1 MSNKENPVDS
11 SIWRH
16 LPSDKTLRE
25 FRREYQQT
33 TNREKEPS
41 VTWVKDS
48 LNQISEDNP
57 IVENL
62 FRNYAEVVG
71 HHNTYPVLIPLET
84 AELLSTILETRD
96 SNKKA
101 KGEAFAAEILSNLA
115 EHIVTSLDRDISGDY
130 VYLQYLSNE
139 NIRDK
144 MMQKFKAQLLTRL
157 DLLRDYIIDPEAG
170 MDIGLLQVAL
180 GRLDVLISI
189 FDEKRPRLT
198 SDTCALMDVYGN
210 LIAKREETIP
220 AKVRERGV
228 NYYNWCKDKN
238 VDSDLISEMKQQINR
253 TRRDLDKCDLSSFI
267 NNYRKY
273 LIQQFPDSVKKDN
286 LAFWEAYKEAY
297 SYFMQED
304 SAEQFEQK
312 IRKELTAFA
321 INIFEDLENADTLEL
336 EYTGFVKTNA
346 ASSFAEYMLAGI
358 HRDILVIIHKPLW
371 ILKVVNSYRYFL
383 NNTDMHPGA
392 KVFLQS
398 TVASFLDKRPEY
410 SHEKE
415 CQDYLVSVFKKID
428 AITNQI
434 QKCYQ
439 ELSIKYPEL
448 ESDGFKDDYLKAC
461 KIFRDV
467 KKDYLLLIAEKN
479 EIGGILCEKDSLSPD
494 KHYKKLFAA
503 SNILRIACKYVVA
516 VEIEKAVPQLV
527 ERYCELRRRIK
538 E

>member
-1 MSNKENPVDS
+1 MSNNENSFDS
-11 SIWRH
+11 SIWRS

-62 FRNYAEVVG
+62 FRNHTEVVG
-71 HHNTYPVLIPLET
+71 HHNTYPVLIPLEM

-101 KGEAFAAEILSNLA
+101 KGEDFAAEILSNLA
-115 EHIVTSLDRDISGDY
+115 EHIVASLDRDISDDY

-139 NIRDK
+139 NVRDK
-144 MMQKFKAQLLTRL
+144 MMQKFKEQLLIRL
-157 DLLRDYIIDPEAG
+157 NLLRDYIINPEAG
-170 MDIGLLQVAL
+170 MDIGMLQIAL

-220 AKVRERGV
+220 AKGREQGAK
-228 NYYNWCKDKN
+228 YYNWCKDKN
-238 VDSDLISEMKQQINR
+238 VDSDLISEMKQQIKN
-253 TRRDLDKCDLSSFI
+253 TRRNLDKCDISSFI

-273 LIQQFPDSVKKDN
+273 LIQQFPDSAKKEN

-312 IRKELTAFA
+312 IRNELTAFA
-321 INIFEDLENADTLEL
+321 INIFVDLENADTLEL
-336 EYTGFVKTNA
+336 EYTGLVKTNA
-346 ASSFAEYMLAGI
+346 ASSFAEYMLAGT
-358 HRDILVIIHKPLW
+358 HRDILVLIHKPLW
-371 ILKVVNSYRYFL
+371 ILKVVNSYHYFL
-383 NNTDMHPGA
+383 NSKDMSPGA

-398 TVASFLDKRPEY
+398 TVASFLGKQPEY
-410 SHEKE
+410 YHEKE
-415 CQDYLVSVFKKID
+415 CQDYLVSVFQKID
-428 AITNQI
+428 EITNQI

-439 ELSIKYPEL
+439 ELSIKYQEL
-448 ESDGFKDDYLKAC
+448 ESDGFKDDYLKVC
-461 KIFRDV
+461 KIFPDV
-467 KKDYLLLIAEKN
+467 IKDYLLLIAEKN
-479 EIGGILCEKDSLSPD
+479 EIEGILCEKDSLLPD
-494 KHYKKLFAA
+494 KRYKKLFAA

>member
-1 MSNKENPVDS
+1 MSNEERSFGS
-11 SIWRH
+11 STWRN
-16 LPSDKTLRE
+16 LPSDKTLSE

-33 TNREKEPS
+33 TGREKLPS

-48 LNQISEDNP
+48 LKQISKDNP
-57 IVENL
+57 IAENL
-62 FRNYAEVVG
+62 FRKQVDVAF
-71 HHNTYPVLIPLET
+71 HHDTYPILIPLET
-84 AELLSTILETRD
+84 AQLLSTILETRD

-101 KGEAFAAEILSNLA
+101 KGEDFAAEILSNLA
-115 EHIVTSLDRDISGDY
+115 EHIVASLDRDISDDY

-139 NIRDK
+139 NVRDK
-144 MMQKFKAQLLTRL
+144 MMRKFKVQLMRRL

-170 MDIGLLQVAL
+170 MDMGMLQVAL

-198 SDTCALMDVYGN
+198 SDTCALMDVYES
-210 LIAKREETIP
+210 LISKRKETIP
-220 AKVRERGV
+220 AKGRENGID
-228 NYYNWCKDKN
+228 YFNWCKDEN
-238 VDSDLISEMKQQINR
+238 VDSGLISEMKQQIKY

-273 LIQQFPDSVKKDN
+273 LIQQFPDSSKKEN
-286 LAFWEAYKEAY
+286 LAFWETYKETY
-297 SYFMQED
+297 SYFVQED
-304 SAEQFEQK
+304 SSEQFEQK
-312 IRKELTAFA
+312 IRKELTTFA
-321 INIFEDLENADTLEL
+321 INIFEELENADTLEL

-398 TVASFLDKRPEY
+398 TVASFLEKRPEY

-415 CQDYLVSVFKKID
+415 CQDYLVSVFQKID

-467 KKDYLLLIAEKN
+467 KKDYLLLIAEKMRS
-479 EIGGILCEKDSLSPD
+479 EESYARKILCLLISITKNYSLRQIS
-494 KHYKKLFAA
+494 
-503 SNILRIACKYVVA
+503 
-516 VEIEKAVPQLV
+516 
-527 ERYCELRRRIK
+527 
-538 E
+538 

>member
-1 MSNKENPVDS
+1 MTFVTLGHFTAHFLRFIQNDNGIVGCNHINGAAGTELVTLGVDDSGGCVTLAALHIFGLVHGGCECLDIDNHYINPSRGGEGIQLVQVGAVVNEETVFLLVVL
-11 SIWRH
+11 H
-16 LPSDKTLRE
+16 E
-25 FRREYQQT
+25 VFRCILKGLVYAL
-33 TNREKEPS
+33 TNG
-41 VTWVKDS
+41 
-48 LNQISEDNP
+48 NAGN
-57 IVENL
+57 
-62 FRNYAEVVG
+62 
-71 HHNTYPVLIPLET
+71 HHNELAPTVL
-84 AELLSTILETRD
+84 
-96 SNKKA
+96 
-101 KGEAFAAEILSNLA
+101 F
-115 EHIVTSLDRDISGDY
+115 V
-130 VYLQYLSNE
+130 
-139 NIRDK
+139 
-144 MMQKFKAQLLTRL
+144 QL
-157 DLLRDYIIDPEAG
+157 
-170 MDIGLLQVAL
+170 
-180 GRLDVLISI
+180 
-189 FDEKRPRLT
+189 K
-198 SDTCALMDVYGN
+198 
-210 LIAKREETIP
+210 ETIP

-273 LIQQFPDSVKKDN
+273 LIQQFPDSAKKDN

>member
-1 MSNKENPVDS
+1 MSTKIIVPIYWFFRVSMVDTVKLGGKCMSNEERSFGS
-11 SIWRH
+11 STWRN
-16 LPSDKTLRE
+16 LPSDKTLSE

-33 TNREKEPS
+33 TGREKLPS

-48 LNQISEDNP
+48 LKQISKDNP
-57 IVENL
+57 IAENL
-62 FRNYAEVVG
+62 FRKQVDVAF
-71 HHNTYPVLIPLET
+71 HHDTYPILIPLET
-84 AELLSTILETRD
+84 AQLLSTILETRD

-101 KGEAFAAEILSNLA
+101 KGEDFAAEILSNLA
-115 EHIVTSLDRDISGDY
+115 EHIVASLDRDISDDY

-139 NIRDK
+139 NVRDK
-144 MMQKFKAQLLTRL
+144 MMRKFKVQLMRRL
-157 DLLRDYIIDPEAG
+157 ELLRDYIIDPEAG
-170 MDIGLLQVAL
+170 MDMGMLQVAL

-312 IRKELTAFA
+312 
-321 INIFEDLENADTLEL
+321 
-336 EYTGFVKTNA
+336 
-346 ASSFAEYMLAGI
+346 S
-358 HRDILVIIHKPLW
+358 
-371 ILKVVNSYRYFL
+371 
-383 NNTDMHPGA
+383 
-392 KVFLQS
+392 
-398 TVASFLDKRPEY
+398 
-410 SHEKE
+410 
-415 CQDYLVSVFKKID
+415 
-428 AITNQI
+428 
-434 QKCYQ
+434 
-439 ELSIKYPEL
+439 
-448 ESDGFKDDYLKAC
+448 
-461 KIFRDV
+461 
-467 KKDYLLLIAEKN
+467 EKN
-479 EIGGILCEKDSLSPD
+479 
-494 KHYKKLFAA
+494 
-503 SNILRIACKYVVA
+503 
-516 VEIEKAVPQLV
+516 
-527 ERYCELRRRIK
+527 
-538 E
+538 

>member
-1 MSNKENPVDS
+1 MSNEERSFGS
-11 SIWRH
+11 STWRN
-16 LPSDKTLRE
+16 LPSDKTLSE

-33 TNREKEPS
+33 TGREKLPS

-48 LNQISEDNP
+48 LKQISTDNP
-57 IVENL
+57 IAENL
-62 FRNYAEVVG
+62 FRKQVDVAF
-71 HHNTYPVLIPLET
+71 HHDTYPILIPLET
-84 AELLSTILETRD
+84 AQLLSTILETRD

-101 KGEAFAAEILSNLA
+101 KGEDFAAEILSNLA
-115 EHIVTSLDRDISGDY
+115 EHIVASLDRDISDDY

-139 NIRDK
+139 NVRDK
-144 MMQKFKAQLLTRL
+144 MMRKFKVQLMRRL

-170 MDIGLLQVAL
+170 MDMGMLQVAL

-198 SDTCALMDVYGN
+198 SDTCALMDVYES
-210 LIAKREETIP
+210 LISKREETIP
-220 AKVRERGV
+220 AKGRENGID
-228 NYYNWCKDKN
+228 YFNWCKDEN
-238 VDSDLISEMKQQINR
+238 VDSGLISEMKQQIKY
-253 TRRDLDKCDLSSFI
+253 TRRNLDKCDLSSFI

-273 LIQQFPDSVKKDN
+273 LIQQFPDSAKKEN
-286 LAFWEAYKEAY
+286 LAFWETYKETY
-297 SYFMQED
+297 SYFVQED
-304 SAEQFEQK
+304 SSEQFEQK
-312 IRKELTAFA
+312 IRKELTTFA
-321 INIFEDLENADTLEL
+321 INIFEELENADTLEL

-398 TVASFLDKRPEY
+398 TVASFLEKRPEY
-410 SHEKE
+410 SHEQE
-415 CQDYLVSVFKKID
+415 CQDYLVSVFQKID

-434 QKCYQ
+434 QKCFQ

-503 SNILRIACKYVVA
+503 SNILRIACKYAVA

-527 ERYCELRRRIK
+527 DCYCDLRRRIK